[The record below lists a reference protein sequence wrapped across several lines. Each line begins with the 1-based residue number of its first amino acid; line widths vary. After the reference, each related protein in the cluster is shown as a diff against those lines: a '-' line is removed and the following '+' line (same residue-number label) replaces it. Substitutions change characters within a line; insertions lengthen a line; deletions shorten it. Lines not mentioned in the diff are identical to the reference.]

1 MLEKKKD
8 RKGKGRQKMTT
19 TMEKKKKKLFCISQK
34 GMQYTRSQIRSEQS
48 NLKYANS
55 TELSK
60 ISINS
65 GRQSQKGSDQSRFPD
80 HLFCCHGGL

>member
-19 TMEKKKKKLFCISQK
+19 TMEKKNLFCISQK

-65 GRQSQKGSDQSRFPD
+65 DRQSQKGSDQSRFPD